1 MKSLLKEAMAEVAR
15 LPEATQDKIGEELL
29 LHVDKVRQLR
39 AKLEKG
45 IASLESD
52 EGRELQIKD
61 ILKRARTA

>member
-45 IASLESD
+45 IASLERVPSGMWL
-52 EGRELQIKD
+52 E
-61 ILKRARTA
+61 